1 MKVMILAAG
10 LGTRL
15 QLLTQDRPKALVE
28 INGITLLEHLI
39 RRLKSFG
46 FRDIIINVHHFP
58 DQIIKFLKSKKNF
71 GIDIKISDER
81 QKLLDTGGGL
91 KKAAGLLQSREPIL
105 VHNVDVL
112 SHIPL
117 QSLIIEHLT
126 SGSLA
131 TLAVSQRESSRC
143 LIFNQDNQL
152 IGWQNTITGEIK
164 GETSGKKATKK
175 LAFSGI
181 QVISPKIFKLLP
193 DKEVFSLIDLYLNLC
208 PHYKIQAHEHEAG
221 QFLDVGQPE
230 QLAKA
235 EKFLFQPEHR
245 ITNQHQV

>member
-1 MKVMILAAG
+1 MKAMILAAG

-15 QLLTQDRPKALVE
+15 QSLTKDRPKALVE
-28 INGITLLEHLI
+28 IKGVTLLEHVI

-46 FRDIIINVHHFP
+46 FREIVINVHRFP
-58 DQIIKFLKSKKNF
+58 DQIIKFLESKSNY

-91 KKAAGLLQSREPIL
+91 KKAADLLRSPEPIL

-126 SGSLA
+126 SGALA
-131 TLAVSQRESSRC
+131 TLAVSYRESSRY
-143 LIFNQDNQL
+143 LVFNQNNQL
-152 IGWQNTITGEIK
+152 IGWQNITTGEVRGK
-164 GETSGKKATKK
+164 TSGKKKVKK
-175 LAFSGI
+175 LTFSGI
-181 QVISPKIFKLLP
+181 QVISPKIFQLMP
-193 DKEVFSLIDLYLNLC
+193 DEEVFSLIDLYLNLC
-208 PHYKIQAHEHEAG
+208 QHYPIRAYEHEAG
-221 QFLDVGQPE
+221 QFLDVGKPE

-235 EKFLFQPEHR
+235 EKFLR
-245 ITNQHQV
+245 K

>member
-1 MKVMILAAG
+1 MILAAG

-15 QLLTQDRPKALVE
+15 QPLTNDRPKALVE
-28 INGITLLEHLI
+28 INGVSLLEHII

-46 FRDIIINVHHFP
+46 FREIVINIHHFP
-58 DQIIKFLKSKKNF
+58 DQIIKFLESKSNF

-81 QKLLDTGGGL
+81 QKPLDTGGGL
-91 KKAAGLLQSREPIL
+91 KKAAGLLQSPEPIL

-112 SHIPL
+112 SQIPL
-117 QSLIIEHLT
+117 QSLIVEHHI
-126 SGSLA
+126 SGALA
-131 TLAVSQRESSRC
+131 TLTVSRRESNRY

-152 IGWQNTITGEIK
+152 IGWQNMKTGKIRGK
-164 GETSGKKATKK
+164 TSDKKKDKK

-181 QVISPKIFKLLP
+181 QVISPKILQLLP

-208 PHYKIQAHEHEAG
+208 QHYNIRAYEHEAQ
-221 QFLDVGQPE
+221 QFLDVGKPE

-235 EKFLFQPEHR
+235 EKFLR
-245 ITNQHQV
+245 K

>member
-1 MKVMILAAG
+1 MKAMILAAG
-10 LGTRL
+10 RGTRL
-15 QLLTQDRPKALVE
+15 QPLTQDRPKALVE
-28 INGITLLEHLI
+28 ISGIALLEHVI
-39 RRLKSFG
+39 HRLKSFG
-46 FRDIIINVHHFP
+46 FHDIVINVHHFP
-58 DQIIKFLKSKKNF
+58 DQIIKFLESKKKF
-71 GIDIKISDER
+71 GINIKISDER

-91 KKAAGLLQSREPIL
+91 KKAAGLLRSREPIL
-105 VHNVDVL
+105 IHNVDVL

-126 SGSLA
+126 SGVLA
-131 TLAVSQRESSRC
+131 TLAVSQRESSRR

-164 GETSGKKATKK
+164 GETSGKKAIKK

-181 QVISPKIFKLLP
+181 QVISPKIFQLLP

-208 PHYKIQAHEHEAG
+208 QHYPIRAYEHEAR

-230 QLAKA
+230 KITKA
-235 EKFLFQPEHR
+235 EKFLR
-245 ITNQHQV
+245 K

>member
-1 MKVMILAAG
+1 MILAAG

-15 QLLTQDRPKALVE
+15 QPLTNDRPKALVE
-28 INGITLLEHLI
+28 INGVSLLEHII

-46 FRDIIINVHHFP
+46 FREIVINIHHFP
-58 DQIIKFLKSKKNF
+58 DQIIKFLESKSNF

-81 QKLLDTGGGL
+81 QKPLDTGGGL
-91 KKAAGLLQSREPIL
+91 KKAAGLLQSPEPIL

-112 SHIPL
+112 SQIPL
-117 QSLIIEHLT
+117 QSLIVEHHI
-126 SGSLA
+126 SGALA
-131 TLAVSQRESSRC
+131 TLTVSQRESNRY

-152 IGWQNTITGEIK
+152 IGWQNIKTGEIRGK
-164 GETSGKKATKK
+164 ISGKKPVKQ

-181 QVISPKIFKLLP
+181 QVISPKILQLLP

-208 PHYKIQAHEHEAG
+208 QHYNIRAYEHEAQ
-221 QFLDVGQPE
+221 QFLDVGKPE

-235 EKFLFQPEHR
+235 EKFLR
-245 ITNQHQV
+245 K

>member
-1 MKVMILAAG
+1 MKAMILAAG

-15 QLLTQDRPKALVE
+15 QPLTNDRPKALVE
-28 INGITLLEHLI
+28 INRVSLLEHII
-39 RRLKSFG
+39 RRLKSFS
-46 FRDIIINVHHFP
+46 FREIVINVHHFP
-58 DQIIKFLKSKKNF
+58 DQIIKFLESKSNF

-91 KKAAGLLQSREPIL
+91 KKAARLLQNREPIL

-117 QSLIIEHLT
+117 QSLIVEHYT
-126 SGSLA
+126 SGALA
-131 TLAVSQRESSRC
+131 TLTVSRRESNRY

-152 IGWQNTITGEIK
+152 IGWQNMKTGEIRGK
-164 GETSGKKATKK
+164 TSDKKPVKQ

-181 QVISPKIFKLLP
+181 QVISPKIFQLLP
-193 DKEVFSLIDLYLNLC
+193 DDEVFSLIDLYLNLC
-208 PHYKIQAHEHEAG
+208 QHHPIRAYEHEAG
-221 QFLDVGQPE
+221 QFLDIGKPE

-235 EKFLFQPEHR
+235 EEFLSH
-245 ITNQHQV
+245 